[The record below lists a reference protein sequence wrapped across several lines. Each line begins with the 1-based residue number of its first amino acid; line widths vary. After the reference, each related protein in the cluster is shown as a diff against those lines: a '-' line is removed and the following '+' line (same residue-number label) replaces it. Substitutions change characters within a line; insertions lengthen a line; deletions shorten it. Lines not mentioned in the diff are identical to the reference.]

1 MDHLMFDDAKTQFK
15 TLIVPISSEEVEA
28 AIAGDGAVQQVLYRR
43 HEFIKMMDVHN
54 MINEAMQ

>member
-15 TLIVPISSEEVEA
+15 TSIAPISSEEVEA
-28 AIAGDGAVQQVLYRR
+28 AIAGDEAVQQVLYRR
-43 HEFIKMMDVHN
+43 HEFIKMMDVYN